1 MKHSCYSKL
10 KDSERNHAS
19 RLYTLVATYRSD
31 GGKEKAP
38 LAVSSPVAKEGSTGC
53 NWSLRLPLI
62 SIQRKKE
69 LKGEGSPW
77 RDEEIDRTNLGKD
90 KG

>member
-1 MKHSCYSKL
+1 M
-10 KDSERNHAS
+10 
-19 RLYTLVATYRSD
+19 VATYRSG

-38 LAVSSPVAKEGSTGC
+38 LAGSSPVVKEGSTGC
-53 NWSLRLPLI
+53 NWWLQLPLM
-62 SIQRKKE
+62 SIQRNKE

-77 RDEEIDRTNLGKD
+77 RDEEIDQTKLGKD

>member
-1 MKHSCYSKL
+1 M
-10 KDSERNHAS
+10 
-19 RLYTLVATYRSD
+19 VATYRSD

-38 LAVSSPVAKEGSTGC
+38 LAVSSPVVKEGSTGC
-53 NWSLRLPLI
+53 NWSLQLLLI

-77 RDEEIDRTNLGKD
+77 RDEEID
-90 KG
+90 